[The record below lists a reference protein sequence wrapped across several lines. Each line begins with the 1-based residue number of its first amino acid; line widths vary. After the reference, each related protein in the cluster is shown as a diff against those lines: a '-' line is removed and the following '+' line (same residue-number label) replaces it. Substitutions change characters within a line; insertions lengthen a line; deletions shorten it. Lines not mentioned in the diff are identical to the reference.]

1 MWGFTE
7 QDLGAR
13 RRPTNLFEPKPSEA
27 ERSEGRLRPVG
38 WGNDPA
44 AT

>member
-13 RRPTNLFEPKPSEA
+13 RRPPNPLERAASEA
-27 ERSEGRLRPVG
+27 RAFWGSIAPGRLG
-38 WGNDPA
+38 
-44 AT
+44 

>member
-13 RRPTNLFEPKPSEA
+13 RRPTNLVEPKPSEA
-27 ERSEGRLRPVG
+27 ERSEGRFRPVG
-38 WGNDPA
+38 WGNGPA